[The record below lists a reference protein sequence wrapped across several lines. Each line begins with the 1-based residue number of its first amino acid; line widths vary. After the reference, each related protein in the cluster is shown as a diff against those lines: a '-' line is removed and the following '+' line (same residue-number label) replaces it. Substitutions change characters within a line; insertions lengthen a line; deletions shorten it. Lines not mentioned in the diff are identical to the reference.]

1 MIEFCGPKVVIEKAS
16 VDEAYLNLTET
27 IDSIL
32 TDEEFQALLENPDV
46 SWFYKRLIIC
56 LV

>member
-1 MIEFCGPKVVIEKAS
+1 MFSESIFDVMIEFCGPKVVIEKAS

-46 SWFYKRLIIC
+46 S
-56 LV
+56 